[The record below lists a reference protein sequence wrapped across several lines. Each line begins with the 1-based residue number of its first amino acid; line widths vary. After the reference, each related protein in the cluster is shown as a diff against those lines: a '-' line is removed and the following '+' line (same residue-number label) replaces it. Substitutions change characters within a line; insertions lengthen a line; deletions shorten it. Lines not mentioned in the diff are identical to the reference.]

1 MIKDNNPN
9 QNIGVMVRPNFVILS
24 TKVEKKKPKKL
35 RCHLLRKA
43 IKLGHVVFTQKT
55 GLSLSVKVFSAY

>member
-1 MIKDNNPN
+1 MIKHNNPN
-9 QNIGVMVRPNFVILS
+9 QNIGVVVRPNFVILS
-24 TKVEKKKPKKL
+24 TKVEKKKTPKL